1 MFGLAPQR
9 SSGWQGELL
18 WPSEFDWTHIS
29 RRNEHRDTTANRRRT
44 VLPPFA
50 SKTMNKMPT
59 IASDL
64 AELKS
69 RMKSTWMAGD
79 FGQIANFTAP
89 EAENFVG
96 RLGILAG
103 AKVLDVACGTGN
115 TAIPAAKTGASVT
128 GVDIAT
134 NLLEQARKR
143 AAAEHLAIRFE
154 EGDAEELPYDD
165 GTFDVVLTMFG
176 AMFAPR
182 PERVAAELIRVC
194 KPGGLIAMANWTPQ
208 GFVGKSFQLT
218 AKMVPP
224 PPVPP
229 PVLWGDET
237 VVRQRLGTG
246 ASSVTREVVD
256 FFRRYFGPTQTTF
269 SRLDPPG
276 QAAMAAQLESLWIE
290 HNTASDGTT
299 VVDAEYL
306 EVRASRA

>member
-1 MFGLAPQR
+1 
-9 SSGWQGELL
+9 
-18 WPSEFDWTHIS
+18 
-29 RRNEHRDTTANRRRT
+29 
-44 VLPPFA
+44 
-50 SKTMNKMPT
+50 MNKMPT
-59 IASDL
+59 ITPDL

-89 EAENFVG
+89 EAQNFVG
-96 RLGILAG
+96 RLGIQAG

-143 AAAEHLAIRFE
+143 AASEQLAIRFE

-224 PPVPP
+224 PPVPA

-237 VVRQRLGTG
+237 VVQQRLGAG
-246 ASSVTREVVD
+246 ASSVTCTRKNARFAYPFTPREVVD

-269 SRLDPPG
+269 SKLDPGG
-276 QAAMAAQLESLWIE
+276 QAAMAAQLESLWME
-290 HNTASDGTT
+290 HNTANDGTT